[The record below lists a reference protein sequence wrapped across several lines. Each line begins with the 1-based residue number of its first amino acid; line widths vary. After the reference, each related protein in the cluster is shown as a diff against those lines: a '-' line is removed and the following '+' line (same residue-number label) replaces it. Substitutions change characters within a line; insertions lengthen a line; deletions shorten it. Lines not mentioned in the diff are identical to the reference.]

1 MFTLRVPVLQ
11 TGAFTITL
19 PAVNYSSSGNN
30 NRYPFFFPSSFCYNC
45 LLLHFSDRVPV
56 RSACYIILFSKP
68 VTGIE
73 PVSTAWK
80 AAMLAVTPHGHQG
93 DSSTCQRFYRLQV
106 LYAVAEVPVI
116 IIRKLFPYESLPI
129 LCCYVL
135 QISLHSTVREL
146 NPCDWL
152 ERPASV
158 SVRITA
164 VYTMGCAG
172 FEPTRTGLQPVALPP
187 ELTALNLLS

>member
-56 RSACYIILFSKP
+56 RSECYIIIFSFFGVSYETLIAPLSEVCEP

-80 AAMLAVTPHGHQG
+80 SAMRSEFLTEFLSHLLR
-93 DSSTCQRFYRLQV
+93 RFEVPFTTRTLGR
-106 LYAVAEVPVI
+106 EVPVF

-129 LCCYVL
+129 LCCNVL
-135 QISLHSTVREL
+135 Q
-146 NPCDWL
+146 
-152 ERPASV
+152 
-158 SVRITA
+158 
-164 VYTMGCAG
+164 
-172 FEPTRTGLQPVALPP
+172 Q
-187 ELTALNLLS
+187 

>member
-19 PAVNYSSSGNN
+19 PAAIYYSSGNN
-30 NRYPFFFPSSFCYNC
+30 NRYPFFFPSSFFCNC
-45 LLLHFSDRVPV
+45 LLLLFSDRVPV

-73 PVSTAWK
+73 PVPPSADAGGGLTSSAWK
-80 AAMLAVTPHGHQG
+80 AVMRSEFLTEFLSHLLR
-93 DSSTCQRFYRLQV
+93 RFEVPFTTRTSGR
-106 LYAVAEVPVI
+106 EVPVI

-135 QISLHSTVREL
+135 Q
-146 NPCDWL
+146 
-152 ERPASV
+152 
-158 SVRITA
+158 
-164 VYTMGCAG
+164 
-172 FEPTRTGLQPVALPP
+172 Q
-187 ELTALNLLS
+187 